1 MIPFLLHAPDDGG
14 GDDDTDGGDDEKE
27 GGRMREQD
35 GERGARLIDDTRLT
49 IIQHIYRAV
58 EKSWHVVAADI
69 GLSDVCYAGKQTLSR
84 SKKDSDKL

>member
-14 GDDDTDGGDDEKE
+14 DDDTDGDDDEKE

-49 IIQHIYRAV
+49 IQHIYRAV
-58 EKSWHVVAADI
+58 EKSWRVVATHP
-69 GLSDVCYAGKQTLSR
+69 GLFAQQAGRLGAC
-84 SKKDSDKL
+84 

>member
-1 MIPFLLHAPDDGG
+1 MTAVMMTLMVAMMRRKAG
-14 GDDDTDGGDDEKE
+14 ECE
-27 GGRMREQD
+27 NRMD

-58 EKSWHVVAADI
+58 EKSWHVVATDI